1 MKTFSI
7 KTFIFALGLIVLAF
21 LLAPSASAQENNNF
35 CAKLGQ
41 GSQQMIGRMQ
51 AKKYSRIEPRK
62 IKEDKISSIRS
73 QADLKRSETYTK
85 LYEKYPSEV
94 QKQAIDDYKTTIED
108 ALRVRR
114 EKTDAARQDFIE
126 KANSVINSHYEII
139 NSEETKLISAVQA
152 ASQLA
157 ADSCAEGK
165 DPKNIAQT
173 FKQSMTSLK
182 GEFKVNKSS
191 LENNK
196 TEIDQLL
203 IKRKQ
208 AIDSAMAE
216 FKLSLETAKN
226 KLISSLK

>member
-1 MKTFSI
+1 M
-7 KTFIFALGLIVLAF
+7 
-21 LLAPSASAQENNNF
+21 
-35 CAKLGQ
+35 Q
-41 GSQQMIGRMQ
+41 G
-51 AKKYSRIEPRK
+51 KKHSRIEPRK

-73 QADLKRSETYTK
+73 QADLKRGETYKK

-114 EKTDAARQDFIE
+114 EKTDVARQDYIE
-126 KANSVINSHYEII
+126 RANSVIKSHYEII

-157 ADSCAEGK
+157 ADSCLEGK
-165 DPKNIAQT
+165 DPKIIAQT

>member
-21 LLAPSASAQENNNF
+21 LLAPSASAQEKNNF

-51 AKKYSRIEPRK
+51 AKKHSRIEPRIINENK
-62 IKEDKISSIRS
+62 INSIRA
-73 QADLKRSETYTK
+73 QADSKRSETYTK

-114 EKTDAARQDFIE
+114 EKTDVARQDFIK

-165 DPKNIAQT
+165 DPKIIAQT

-182 GEFKVNKSS
+182 GEFKVNNSS